1 MMTLPRK
8 ILERKLR
15 SFLEEDIGEGDIT
28 TALTVPQGTVIEA
41 EIYAK
46 ETGIVAGIEEVL
58 VLLRSLG
65 LQAEPKIADGA
76 KVKPQTVLL
85 RIVGDARTILTAE
98 RTILNILSRMSGIA
112 SVTRRIVDKIKN
124 GGYKP
129 RVACTRKVAPGLLY
143 FDKKAVLVGG
153 GDVHRLRL
161 DDMILIKDNHL
172 AITGDVARAVK
183 EAKSKGSFSKKIEI
197 EVSTPEEALK
207 AAEANADI
215 IMLDNFSPARIR
227 KTLELL
233 EKNGLRGKVLIEA
246 SGGINEENVL
256 EFASTGV
263 DVLSLGAI
271 TQSAKALDISLE
283 VVKVRKA
290 KREK

>member
-1 MMTLPRK
+1 MMALSSK

-28 TALTVPQGTVIEA
+28 TALVVPQGTVVEA
-41 EIYAK
+41 EIRAK
-46 ETGIVAGIEEVL
+46 ETGIIAGIDETL
-58 VLLRSLG
+58 ILLKSLG
-65 LQAEPKIADGA
+65 LRAKPNVTDGTELG
-76 KVKPQTVLL
+76 PQTVVM
-85 RIVGDARTILTAE
+85 RISGDARTILTAE
-98 RTILNILSRMSGIA
+98 RTILNVLSRMSGIA
-112 SVTRRIVDKIKN
+112 SMTRRIVEKVKN
-124 GGYKP
+124 SGYNI

-172 AITGDVARAVK
+172 AIAGDVTGVIK

-197 EVSTPEEALK
+197 EVSTLEEALK

-215 IMLDNFSPARIR
+215 IMLDNFSPTQIK
-227 KTLELL
+227 KTLNLL
-233 EKNGLRGKVLIEA
+233 EKNGLRSKVLIEA

-263 DVLSLGAI
+263 DVLSLGAL
-271 TQSAKALDISLE
+271 TQSAKALDISLK

-290 KREK
+290 KRGK